1 MVFLNFE
8 EQAIIKMYNFETKQE
23 LTQKLEMA
31 LDKIEDI
38 DTKEMVTNLIPK
50 IKNYSLEDLKNIG
63 NIFE

>member
-1 MVFLNFE
+1 MIFLSYE

-23 LTQKLEMA
+23 LTQKLEKA
-31 LDKIEDI
+31 LDKIEDV

-50 IKNYSLEDLKNIG
+50 IKDFSLEDLKNID

>member
-8 EQAIIKMYNFETKQE
+8 EQAIIKMYNFESKEE
-23 LTQKLEMA
+23 LIKKLEKA
-31 LDKIEDI
+31 LDKIEDE

-50 IKNYSLEDLKNIG
+50 IKNYSLEDLKNID

>member
-1 MVFLNFE
+1 MVFLNYE

-23 LTQKLEMA
+23 LTQKLEKA
-31 LDKIEDI
+31 LDKIEDV

-50 IKNYSLEDLKNIG
+50 IKDFSLEDLKNID

>member
-1 MVFLNFE
+1 MVFLNYE

-23 LTQKLEMA
+23 LIEKLEMA

-50 IKNYSLEDLKNIG
+50 IKNYSLEDLKNID